1 MRDTRPS
8 LLELLARAGYG
19 ARGLTYCLVGGLAVL
34 AAIGEGGRT
43 GGSRSALA
51 TLLGQPFGRVLLGAV
66 AAGLA
71 GFALWRVVEAVTD
84 ADRRGRSAK
93 GLAVRAGHLVSGG
106 LYGSLAVSVAATA
119 LGRRGGGAEDQ
130 AARDWTAWLLQQ
142 PLGAWLVGGV
152 GAVVIAAGGAFL
164 LKAWRGDVTRFLA
177 LPVDARPW
185 ATRAGRFGYAARGIV
200 FWLIGGFLIVAAIE
214 SRSSAV
220 QGLGGALRTLRDQP
234 YGAALLG
241 LTAAGL
247 AAFGAFGLVQ
257 ARYRR
262 IDPPDLDPAAAARRV
277 GLGR

>member
-1 MRDTRPS
+1 MLDARPS
-8 LLELLARAGYG
+8 LELLARAGYG
-19 ARGLTYCLVGGLAVL
+19 ARGLTYCLVGGLAFL

-43 GGSRSALA
+43 GGSRSALMA
-51 TLLGQPFGRVLLGAV
+51 LLGQPFGRVLLGAV
-66 AAGLA
+66 ALGLA
-71 GFALWRVVEAVTD
+71 GFALWRVIEAVTD

-106 LYGSLAVSVAATA
+106 IYGSLAVSVAGTA
-119 LGRRGGGAEDQ
+119 LGYGRGGAEDQ

-142 PLGAWLVGGV
+142 PLGAWLVGAV
-152 GAVVIAAGGAFL
+152 GAVVIGAGCAFL
-164 LKAWRGDVTRFLA
+164 LKGWRGDVTRFLA

-220 QGLGGALRTLRDQP
+220 KGLGGALRTLREQP

-257 ARYRR
+257 ARYRH
-262 IDPPDLDPAAAARRV
+262 IDPPGLDDLP
-277 GLGR
+277 GGRGSGR